1 MKRPLIQKSNKEL
14 LELIELCHSNSE
26 LEKISNEVKFRKKY
40 PKKQEELQK
49 SIKLKKANISKLIGA
64 ATVSESNIA
73 QPVKERPD
81 PKPETAPKAKPVPQ
95 PKMNPL
101 PTLHAAD
108 PKNNDFVFEAGAIR
122 EPKNE
127 LINTPKPWSPDNSKV
142 PFAIKG
148 FLNSDPA
155 DQKHIALLSALVWEL
170 RNNNSGARPIQITN
184 GRRSQNLDTNYASA
198 YVFKVEDIEAEII
211 EGAQCKVVIGSKK
224 IDANIISFIKSDN
237 ALLTLGLSDDFGSF
251 IETAGLIQDMAAFY
265 ETLCEQLKAER
276 GDDPLVKR
284 AAIGINKTLAMDAIK
299 GVSQKLQASKTP
311 EFMEK
316 LNTQQASAVKKSF
329 NNSISYIWGPPGT
342 GKTETLGVLLA
353 NYIAIKEKT
362 LVASNTNQAVDQILL
377 KICRLFRAQKKRR
390 LTRKRPNRSNW
401 KNCK

>member
-1 MKRPLIQKSNKEL
+1 M
-14 LELIELCHSNSE
+14 
-26 LEKISNEVKFRKKY
+26 
-40 PKKQEELQK
+40 
-49 SIKLKKANISKLIGA
+49 
-64 ATVSESNIA
+64 SESNIA
-73 QPVKERPD
+73 PPVKERPD
-81 PKPETAPKAKPVPQ
+81 PKPKTAPKAKPVPQ

-237 ALLTLGLSDDFGSF
+237 A
-251 IETAGLIQDMAAFY
+251 Y
-265 ETLCEQLKAER
+265 
-276 GDDPLVKR
+276 
-284 AAIGINKTLAMDAIK
+284 
-299 GVSQKLQASKTP
+299 
-311 EFMEK
+311 
-316 LNTQQASAVKKSF
+316 
-329 NNSISYIWGPPGT
+329 
-342 GKTETLGVLLA
+342 
-353 NYIAIKEKT
+353 
-362 LVASNTNQAVDQILL
+362 
-377 KICRLFRAQKKRR
+377 
-390 LTRKRPNRSNW
+390 
-401 KNCK
+401 